1 MSGKVLP
8 KESENIREQQSA
20 NNEPLVDLTQEEE
33 QLATTL
39 SNDILMG
46 RLDDIQNGKVSE
58 AVLLQAIKEVS
69 TNVSIS
75 SGPLPTPDVLKEYD
89 NALPGADERIMIMA
103 EKEQAHRHNFD
114 NKCRETDSRDGLLGI
129 VFALI
134 LGLGTIVAGAFIA
147 LKIPSA
153 AGAISGTIMGISGI
167 ASIVAT
173 FLKGTKVSWKNKD

>member
-1 MSGKVLP
+1 MSDKVLP
-8 KESENIREQQSA
+8 KESENTSEQQNV
-20 NNEPLVDLTQEEE
+20 NNEPLDLTQEEE

-46 RLDDIQNGKVSE
+46 RFDDIKNGKISD
-58 AVLLQAIKEVS
+58 AVLMQAIKEVS

-89 NALPGADERIMIMA
+89 VALPGAAERIMIMA
-103 EKEQAHRHNFD
+103 EKEQEHRHNFD
-114 NKCRETDSRDGLLGI
+114 NKCRETDSRDSLLGI

-134 LGLGTIVAGAFIA
+134 LGLGTLVAGVFIA

-153 AGAISGTIMGISGI
+153 TGAISGTVMGISGI

-173 FLKGTKVSWKNKD
+173 FLKGTKASWKNKE

>member
-1 MSGKVLP
+1 MSDKVLQ
-8 KESENIREQQSA
+8 KESENTSEQQNV
-20 NNEPLVDLTQEEE
+20 NNEPLDLTQEEE

-46 RLDDIQNGKVSE
+46 RLDDIKNGKISD
-58 AVLLQAIKEVS
+58 AVLMQAIKEVS

-89 NALPGADERIMIMA
+89 VALPGAAERIMIMA
-103 EKEQAHRHNFD
+103 EKEQEHRHNFD
-114 NKCRETDSRDGLLGI
+114 NKCRETDSRDSLLGI

-134 LGLGTIVAGAFIA
+134 LGLGTLVAGVFIA
-147 LKIPSA
+147 LEIPSA
-153 AGAISGTIMGISGI
+153 TGAISGTIMGISGI

-173 FLKGTKVSWKNKD
+173 FLKGTKASWKNKD

>member
-1 MSGKVLP
+1 MSDKVLQ
-8 KESENIREQQSA
+8 KESENTSEQQNV
-20 NNEPLVDLTQEEE
+20 NNEPLDLTQEEE

-46 RLDDIQNGKVSE
+46 RLDDIKNGKISD
-58 AVLLQAIKEVS
+58 AVLMQAIKEVS

-89 NALPGADERIMIMA
+89 VALPGAAERIMIMA
-103 EKEQAHRHNFD
+103 EKEQEHRHNFD
-114 NKCRETDSRDGLLGI
+114 NKCRETDSRDSLLGI

-134 LGLGTIVAGAFIA
+134 LGLGTMVAGAFIA

>member
-1 MSGKVLP
+1 MSDKVLQ
-8 KESENIREQQSA
+8 KESENTSEQQNV
-20 NNEPLVDLTQEEE
+20 NNEPLDLTQEEE

-46 RLDDIQNGKVSE
+46 RLDDIKNGKISD
-58 AVLLQAIKEVS
+58 AVLMQAIKEVS

-75 SGPLPTPDVLKEYD
+75 SGPLPTPDILKEYD
-89 NALPGADERIMIMA
+89 VALPGAAERIMIMA
-103 EKEQAHRHNFD
+103 EKEQEHRHNFD
-114 NKCRETDSRDGLLGI
+114 NKCRETDSRDSLLGI

-134 LGLGTIVAGAFIA
+134 LGLGTMVAGAFIA